1 MRRAAVASAAVA
13 IAASLSLAEP
23 SAAHEVDRPMNQV
36 SFHVSSTRDVANDW
50 AVATIGVT
58 EEDSD
63 SARLAGRVNETM
75 RWALDVA
82 KRAKG
87 VEVRSGG
94 YQTYPIHDDGKIVR
108 WNASQDLR
116 LESADVEALSELLGE
131 LQSRLLLRGVS
142 FEVSPDTRRE
152 VEEELISEALAA
164 FRERAKQVQGDLGAR
179 DHAIVSIGVD
189 TPRGGGPVPMMMEM
203 RAAAKGVAPPAFESG
218 ESTLGVSVQATIEL
232 EF

>member
-1 MRRAAVASAAVA
+1 MRGAVFARTALALAA
-13 IAASLSLAEP
+13 LSSFVET

-36 SFHVSSTRDVANDW
+36 SFQVSSTRDVANDW
-50 AVATIGVT
+50 AVATVGVT

-63 SARLAGRVNETM
+63 SARLADRVNETM

-94 YQTYPIHDDGKIVR
+94 YQTHPMYDDGKIVR

-142 FEVSPDTRRE
+142 FEVAPETQRKIE
-152 VEEELISEALAA
+152 KELVSEALAA
-164 FRERAKQVQGDLGAR
+164 FRVRAKHVQGDLGAR
-179 DHAIVSIGVD
+179 DHAIVALNID
-189 TPRGGGPVPMMMEM
+189 TPRGGHPAPMMMEM
-203 RAAAKGVAPPAFESG
+203 QAAKRVAPPAFEGG
-218 ESTLGVSVQATIEL
+218 ESTLAVNVHVTIEL